1 MADGTSYD
9 DAVKIGQKLAEEN
22 STVTE
27 TVTEDS
33 PAVTVEVTTGKGV
46 KADKK

>member
-22 STVTE
+22 STE

-46 KADKK
+46 KPAKK

>member
-22 STVTE
+22 TSVVTE
-27 TVTEDS
+27 TVTEDA
-33 PAVTVEVTTGKGV
+33 PTVEVTV
-46 KADKK
+46 KKSAKK